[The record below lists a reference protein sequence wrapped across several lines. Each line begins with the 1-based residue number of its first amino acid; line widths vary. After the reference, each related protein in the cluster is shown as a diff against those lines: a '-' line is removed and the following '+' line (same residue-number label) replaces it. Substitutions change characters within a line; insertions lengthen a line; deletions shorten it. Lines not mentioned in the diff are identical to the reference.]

1 MSAQPARVWSQATW
15 LTGLSGGAVC
25 GTMGVKKN
33 MILVP
38 EPEDQKEHVAGHF
51 LAGYSEADTH
61 PYTDTLI
68 TPTHLKETM
77 Y

>member
-1 MSAQPARVWSQATW
+1 
-15 LTGLSGGAVC
+15 
-25 GTMGVKKN
+25 MGVKKN

>member
-1 MSAQPARVWSQATW
+1 LWYY
-15 LTGLSGGAVC
+15 GGEEKHDSGF
-25 GTMGVKKN
+25 
-33 MILVP
+33 P
-38 EPEDQKEHVAGHF
+38 EPEDQKEHVAGQF

-77 Y
+77 D